1 MVRGLLSIAL
11 CWGLAAGCGGDKS
24 PDSGG
29 AGDTDVTDTD
39 LPTGPTDTDLPTGPT
54 DTGTSC
60 VPGGEVTGCILN
72 GALCDGKTYEEN
84 YVVGGGWFVEVDDG
98 RMTVVLQPNDRDE
111 ALSFD
116 ISAPDIAAGVSLEIP
131 FTVNAELKD
140 TTDPELTEVQ
150 TGCEGLLRITEYTE
164 GVSLSGE
171 WLLQAEV
178 GPPPCDAEQFY
189 TTAGS
194 FTALVPCV
202 E

>member
-1 MVRGLLSIAL
+1 MMARGVLYGGLWL
-11 CWGLAAGCGGDKS
+11 GLAAGCGGDKA
-24 PDSGG
+24 PDSG
-29 AGDTDVTDTD
+29 DTTGTGTTDTD
-39 LPTGPTDTDLPTGPT
+39 GPTDTDTDLPTGPT

-60 VPGGEVTGCILN
+60 SPGGEVVGCVLN

-116 ISAPDIAAGVSLEIP
+116 ISAPDIAPGVSLEIP
-131 FTVNAELKD
+131 FTVNAEIQD

-150 TGCEGLLRITEYTE
+150 TGCEGMLRITEYTE

-171 WLLQAEV
+171 WILRAEV
-178 GPPPCDAEQFY
+178 GPPPCDTEQFY
-189 TTAGS
+189 TTSGS

-202 E
+202 K